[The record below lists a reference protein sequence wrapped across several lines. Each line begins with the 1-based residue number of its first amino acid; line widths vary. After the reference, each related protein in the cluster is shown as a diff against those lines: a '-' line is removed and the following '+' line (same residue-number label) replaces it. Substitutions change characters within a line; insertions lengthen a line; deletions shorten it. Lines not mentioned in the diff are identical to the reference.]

1 MPEQRFGRQIFPF
14 VEPFQRARPA
24 SRDRWWLH
32 GALLGLT
39 FITTT
44 VYGAAVAA
52 CFDARQP
59 LNSDLIWA
67 GYLLLLHGSANLLE
81 GLRFS
86 IPLLLIL
93 MAHELGHY
101 FACKRWQVS
110 ATLPFFMPSPFLLG
124 TFGAFI
130 RIKSPIYSR
139 RSLFDIGVSGPIAGF
154 VVLLPILAVGIALSQ
169 VVPYTPTG
177 GDVIFGTPLLIRIG
191 EWVRFGTLP
200 VDRIIL
206 HPFAQAAWA
215 GLLATAINLL
225 PIGQLDG
232 GHIIYAL
239 FGPIHKTLS
248 KVFVAVL
255 IPMGYFSYSWIFW
268 AILLFILGVR
278 HPLVYDDEPLD
289 ADRKLI
295 AAMALAMLVL
305 SISLTPVHLR

>member
-1 MPEQRFGRQIFPF
+1 VPEQRFGRQLFPF
-14 VEPFQRARPA
+14 VESVKHAPPG
-24 SRDRWWLH
+24 SSDRWWLH
-32 GALLGLT
+32 GALFGLT
-39 FITTT
+39 FISTT

-67 GYLLLLHGSANLLE
+67 GYLLLLHGNANVLE

-93 MAHELGHY
+93 MAHEFGHY

-130 RIKSPIYSR
+130 RIKSPIYTR

-154 VVLLPILAVGIALSQ
+154 VVLLPILAVGIALSDH
-169 VVPYTPTG
+169 VPYPPAG

-191 EWVRFGTLP
+191 EWVRFGALP

-239 FGPIHKTLS
+239 FGPLHKTLS

-289 ADRKLI
+289 VDRKLI
-295 AAMALAMLVL
+295 AVMALVMLVL
-305 SISLTPVHLR
+305 SICLTPVQLR

>member
-1 MPEQRFGRQIFPF
+1 MHDQRFERPIFPF
-14 VEPFQRARPA
+14 AESVTQVRTSSSE
-24 SRDRWWLH
+24 RWWLH
-32 GALLGLT
+32 GLLFALTL
-39 FITTT
+39 ITTT

-59 LNSDLIWA
+59 LNTDLIWA
-67 GYLLLLHGSANLLE
+67 GYLLLIHGNANLLE

-86 IPLLLIL
+86 VPLLAIL
-93 MAHELGHY
+93 LAHEMGHY
-101 FACKRWQVS
+101 FACKRWHVY
-110 ATLPFFMPSPFLLG
+110 ATLPLFLPSPFLLG

-154 VVLLPILAVGIALSQ
+154 VVLLPILAVGILLSTALPSR
-169 VVPYTPTG
+169 PPG
-177 GDVIFGTPLLIRIG
+177 GDVILGTPLLLRVA
-191 EWVRFGTLP
+191 EWLRFGATPTEL
-200 VDRIIL
+200 VLL

-232 GHIIYAL
+232 GHIVYAL

-255 IPMGYFSYSWIFW
+255 IPMGYFSYSWLFW
-268 AILLFILGVR
+268 ALLLFILGVR

-289 ADRKLI
+289 ANRKRI
-295 AAMALAMLVL
+295 AAAALVMLVL
-305 SISLTPVHLR
+305 SISLTPVRLG